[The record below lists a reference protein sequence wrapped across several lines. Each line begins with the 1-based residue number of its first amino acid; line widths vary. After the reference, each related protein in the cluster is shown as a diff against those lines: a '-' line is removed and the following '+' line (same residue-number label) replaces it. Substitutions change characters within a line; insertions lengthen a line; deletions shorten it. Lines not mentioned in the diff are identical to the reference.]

1 MRRPPLPAVPEP
13 LPADFRALLPALLGG
28 RGRVDAERVERLR
41 TRRALLSQ
49 SGTFVGHRRYERGD
63 DLRHLDWAAYARTG
77 ELFTKRL
84 QEEDR
89 RAATVVVDLSP
100 SMLAGTPPRL
110 RGALQLAA
118 VIGALMLARVDGV
131 SVVAAGAPQPI
142 QRFAGVG
149 QLPALLEHLAA
160 LPVTATSAA
169 GAIADAAQA
178 ASLVLQG
185 EHLGR
190 VHWISDFAAP
200 TGFAAPL
207 AALRRRGIRVT
218 GWLPTI
224 ADDEAPAVG
233 GFVRVIDPE
242 TGAELQVPIDEPLQK
257 ALGVELLRLQRE
269 QARLFAEVGSTLWRW
284 PVPSASTAQ
293 LPDYLPIV
301 AACSR

>member
-1 MRRPPLPAVPEP
+1 MRRPPLPTVSDP
-13 LPADFRALLPALLGG
+13 LPAEFRAMLPALLGS
-28 RGRVDAERVERLR
+28 RGRVDAARVERLR

-100 SMLAGTPPRL
+100 SMLAGTPPRR

-118 VIGALMLARVDGV
+118 VLGALMLARVDGV
-131 SVVAAGAPQPI
+131 SVVAAGGGQQLA
-142 QRFAGVG
+142 RFAGVG
-149 QLPALLEHLAA
+149 QLPALLEHLAT
-160 LPVTATSAA
+160 LPVSAP
-169 GAIADAAQA
+169 ADGDPAQA
-178 ASLVLQG
+178 AALVLQG

-190 VHWISDFAAP
+190 VHWVSDFAAP

-218 GWLPTI
+218 GWLPTVV
-224 ADDEAPAVG
+224 DDEAPAVG
-233 GFVRVIDPE
+233 GFVRLLDPE
-242 TGAELQVPIDEPLQK
+242 TGEELHVPIDEPLQR
-257 ALGVELLRLQRE
+257 ALAAELLRLQRE
-269 QARLFAEVGSTLWRW
+269 QAQLFAQVGSSLWRW
-284 PVPSASTAQ
+284 PVPSAGAR

-301 AACSR
+301 TACSR